1 MKRLKK
7 KTLAAAAL
15 VVAGAVY
22 YFTGGN
28 DSADAPEPQQ
38 EPSEVSRATGESSSG
53 KRSAT
58 VAAGLEIPASTGSG
72 RIVRHGAYVSSY
84 NTSTLIPDW
93 VAYELTAEEAGGRR
107 DREGIEF
114 RMDPDLKG
122 CTQAMREDY
131 SGSGWTKGHLMP
143 AADAATSSSTMAETF
158 YFINICPQ
166 DETLNAGDWQYLEK
180 KVRSWARRYGSV
192 FVVTGPIVGENRY
205 GTIGDRDVTVPDA
218 FYKALLVRR
227 KDGSYS
233 SIAFVMGND
242 SERYFL
248 KDCNITVDELERLTG
263 FDFFPGLDDRIEEKV
278 ESKVKLS
285 DWGI

>member
-1 MKRLKK
+1 M
-7 KTLAAAAL
+7 LAAAAL

-22 YFTGGN
+22 YFTGGSDPAN
-28 DSADAPEPQQ
+28 SPEPQQ
-38 EPSEVSRATGESSSG
+38 EPAEAPAAVPGESASS
-53 KRSAT
+53 
-58 VAAGLEIPASTGSG
+58 VAAGLEIPASKLSG
-72 RIVRHGAYVSSY
+72 RIVKHGAYVTSY
-84 NTSTLIPDW
+84 NTTTLIPNW
-93 VAYELTAEEAGGRR
+93 VAYELTAEEAGGRLGR
-107 DREGIEF
+107 DGIEF
-114 RMDPDLKG
+114 RMDPDLRG

-158 YFINICPQ
+158 YFTNVCPQ
-166 DETLNAGDWQYLEK
+166 DETLNAGDWQFLEK
-180 KVRSWARRYGSV
+180 KVRSWAKRYGSV

-242 SERYFL
+242 SERYYL
-248 KDCNITVDELERLTG
+248 KDCNMTVDELEQLTG
-263 FDFFPGLDDRIEEKV
+263 LDFFPGLDDRIEEKV
-278 ESKVKLS
+278 EGKVRLS

>member
-143 AADAATSSSTMAETF
+143 AADAATSSSTMEETF
-158 YFINICPQ
+158 YFTNICPQ
-166 DETLNAGDWQYLEK
+166 DETLNAGDWQFLEK

-278 ESKVKLS
+278 ESKVRLS